1 MMHENTMIP
10 SGCIR
15 DFPAGNRYLF
25 CVRMWVSVRHRMRP
39 LIRSR
44 KLSSALVMIDKLPLL
59 YAAKTLIQ
67 SNATLAQKLVRN
79 ANSSRRRR
87 RASFKSSASSCLA
100 DASLDSVASPSPSKS
115 SPPFRSIRF
124 SISAKF
130 STSAFCFR

>member
-67 SNATLAQKLVRN
+67 SNATLAQKLVRKTPKDEAREVLLTEELGRSGGCPLQN
-79 ANSSRRRR
+79 
-87 RASFKSSASSCLA
+87 CL
-100 DASLDSVASPSPSKS
+100 LP
-115 SPPFRSIRF
+115 
-124 SISAKF
+124 
-130 STSAFCFR
+130 